1 MTSVKRAL
9 AGEAGL
15 GVADGEV
22 LAPWVVSA
30 DSMAGL
36 PCFPVGQHAWV

>member
-1 MTSVKRAL
+1 ML
-9 AGEAGL
+9 QM
-15 GVADGEV
+15 GVEV

-36 PCFPVGQHAWV
+36 QCFPVGQHAWV

>member
-15 GVADGEV
+15 GVADGGGGPGS
-22 LAPWVVSA
+22 L
-30 DSMAGL
+30 GGF
-36 PCFPVGQHAWV
+36 C